1 MKMAK
6 PSPADIEAGGELVR
20 VLDLIAPRHYGRL
33 FADEDAEGLDA
44 CLGEDGL
51 FDETDRRH
59 LNALHATLVRLL
71 RKAPGFHTKI
81 IGGMCYVICW
91 EKNNVLD
98 NSASTIELHPD
109 ILEGLQLLK
118 AQREAQAREPAPS
131 EGKSMD
137 FDTLRQTVAA
147 DPAVSFALKRR
158 LEEDMRRDPV
168 DAMNDAE
175 LLHTLMER
183 RLLEL
188 PGLQA

>member
-1 MKMAK
+1 
-6 PSPADIEAGGELVR
+6 
-20 VLDLIAPRHYGRL
+20 
-33 FADEDAEGLDA
+33 
-44 CLGEDGL
+44 
-51 FDETDRRH
+51 
-59 LNALHATLVRLL
+59 
-71 RKAPGFHTKI
+71 
-81 IGGMCYVICW
+81 
-91 EKNNVLD
+91 
-98 NSASTIELHPD
+98 
-109 ILEGLQLLK
+109 
-118 AQREAQAREPAPS
+118 
-131 EGKSMD
+131 MD